1 MPCMTAATLLLALAL
16 HGTVTDATGRPLPG
30 ATVTVKDTDRFA
42 VTNETGEFDLDVAP
56 GTRLVVAL
64 PGFATRDVVVSGGA
78 RLVVVLQVAAAS
90 PTVIV
95 RAPAAPPGVESRLAL
110 TPLDVVR
117 TPGAQAD
124 LMRALETMPGVS
136 QIDEGA
142 GLFVRGGDVSEVLVL
157 LDGVVVSHPYRYETP
172 TGGFRGAVDPFLTQG
187 ASFTTGGFG
196 APYGNAMSAVVDL
209 AGLDRPRVARLTA
222 TAGFA
227 GVSLGGAMP
236 AGEHGGF
243 RVAVNRTTPSLL
255 FAVNP
260 SPRDYDQLPGGWDAS
275 GAAYFDSPSAGAFR
289 VTAIAQRDHV
299 GVELEKDS
307 FVGFLH
313 SGTRHTLVAGRW
325 DRALGRQWRAAATAG
340 SDVYDNLT
348 DVGVLDVDERDTRHS
363 GRFEVAGQHSR
374 WSLRA
379 GADGDVSRARVTGS
393 VPARGGDFGG
403 VTGLSGFDVRVRD
416 RRAGAYA
423 VAAWSAG
430 RFAPE
435 VGVRLDSFR
444 RAGRTTVDPRAG
456 LRVDLPARQHLR
468 FAWGE
473 YHQAPATR
481 YYDAE
486 RGAAALD
493 AMSATHYVAGYEAG
507 SSGGGTFLRVEAY
520 AKRYRA
526 LPVQS
531 ATAGY
536 DSTGYGSAD
545 GVDVFAR
552 GTWKRMSLR
561 GSASLLHAERRWTAF
576 DQRDRFP
583 LPEGTWTPDFAIPFS
598 WQIVAAVP
606 LPRGWSAGAAW
617 RTAAGRP
624 FTPAVGAIAAASGF
638 EPVWG
643 PINSARMPRYE
654 RLDLSLSWMR
664 AARGR
669 MVTFFT
675 SLDNALGRSNVFEYA
690 YSADYT
696 TRRPVVT
703 AHPRSLYVGCS
714 FSTQGD
720 RR

>member
-1 MPCMTAATLLLALAL
+1 MTAAAILLALAL

-30 ATVTVKDTDRFA
+30 ATIAVKGTDRFA
-42 VTNETGEFDLDVAP
+42 VTDEAGGFDLDVAP
-56 GTRLVVAL
+56 GARLVVAL
-64 PGFATRDVVVSGGA
+64 PGFATREVVVSNGP
-78 RLVVVLQVAAAS
+78 LVVVLQLAAAGA
-90 PTVIV
+90 TVVV
-95 RAPAAPPGVESRLAL
+95 RAPAPPRAIESRMTL

-117 TPGAQAD
+117 TPGAQGD

-136 QIDEGA
+136 RIDEGA

-187 ASFTTGGFG
+187 VSFTTGGFG
-196 APYGNAMSAVVDL
+196 AHYGNAMSAVVDL
-209 AGLDRPRVARLTA
+209 AGLDRPRATRLTA

-227 GVSLGGAMP
+227 GVSVGGAMP
-236 AGEHGGF
+236 AGERGGF
-243 RVAVNRTTPSLL
+243 RIAVNRTTPSLL

-260 SPRDYDQLPGGWDAS
+260 SPRDYDLLPGGWDAS

-313 SGTRHTLVAGRW
+313 SGTRHTLIAGRW
-325 DRALGRQWRAAATAG
+325 ERPLGRTWRATAAAG

-348 DVGVLDVDERDTRHS
+348 DVGVLDVDERDTHHS
-363 GRFEVAGQHSR
+363 GRFEIAGQRSR
-374 WSLRA
+374 WNLRA
-379 GADGDVSRARVTGS
+379 GADGDVSNAGVTGS

-416 RRAGAYA
+416 RRVGAYA
-423 VAAWSAG
+423 DLAWSAG

-435 VGVRLDSFR
+435 FGVRVDGFR

-456 LRVDLPARQHLR
+456 LRVDLAARHHLR

-473 YHQAPATR
+473 YHQAPAAR

-493 AMSATHYVAGYEAG
+493 VMSATHYVAGYEAG
-507 SSGGGTFLRVEAY
+507 SIAGRTYLRVEAY

-531 ATAGY
+531 AAAGY
-536 DSTGYGSAD
+536 DSSGYGSAA
-545 GVDVFAR
+545 GADVFAR
-552 GTWKRMSLR
+552 RTWKRISLR
-561 GSASLLHAERRWTAF
+561 GSASLLHAERRWTSF

-583 LPEGTWTPDFAIPFS
+583 LPDGTWTPDFAIPFS
-598 WQIVAAVP
+598 WQVVAAVRHAAP
-606 LPRGWSAGAAW
+606 ADQPRGSVA
-617 RTAAGRP
+617 T
-624 FTPAVGAIAAASGF
+624 ASGY
-638 EPVWG
+638 EPVWAA
-643 PINSARMPRYE
+643 INSARMPRYE
-654 RLDLSLSWMR
+654 RLDLSLSWIR
-664 AARGR
+664 VTRGR
-669 MVTFFT
+669 MITVFT
-675 SLDNALGRSNVFEYA
+675 SLDNALGRANVFEYA

-703 AHPRSLYVGCS
+703 AHPRSLYIGCS
-714 FSTQGD
+714 FSTQGE

>member
-1 MPCMTAATLLLALAL
+1 MTAGLILLVLAL

-30 ATVTVKDTDRFA
+30 ATITVKDTDRFA
-42 VTNETGEFDLDVAP
+42 VTDEAGEFDLDAAP
-56 GTRLVVAL
+56 GARLIVAL
-64 PGFATRDVVVSGGA
+64 PGFATREVTVSNA
-78 RLVVVLQVAAAS
+78 SPLVPLIVVLQVAAAGA
-90 PTVIV
+90 TVVV
-95 RAPAAPPGVESRLAL
+95 RAPAAPPSVESRMTL

-117 TPGAQAD
+117 TPGAQGD

-136 QIDEGA
+136 RIDEGA

-196 APYGNAMSAVVDL
+196 AQYGNAMSAVVDL
-209 AGLDRPRVARLTA
+209 TGLDRPRVKRLTA

-227 GVSLGGAMP
+227 GVSLGGALP

-243 RVAVNRTTPSLL
+243 RIAVNRTTPSLL

-260 SPRDYDQLPGGWDAS
+260 SPRAYDLLPGGWDAS
-275 GAAYFDSPSAGAFR
+275 GAAYVDSASAGSFR

-313 SGTRHTLVAGRW
+313 SGTRHTLIAGRW
-325 DRALGRQWRAAATAG
+325 ERALGRNWRAAAAVG

-348 DVGVLDVDERDTRHS
+348 DIGVLDVDERDTHHS
-363 GRFEVAGQHSR
+363 GRIAIAGQRSR

-379 GADGDVSRARVTGS
+379 GADGDVSHAGVTGS

-403 VTGLSGFDVRVRD
+403 VAGRSGFDVRVRD
-416 RRAGAYA
+416 RRTGAYA
-423 VAAWSAG
+423 DTSWTAG
-430 RFAPE
+430 RFVPE
-435 VGVRLDSFR
+435 LGVRVDGFQ

-456 LRVDLPARQHLR
+456 LRVDLSARQHLR

-473 YHQAPATR
+473 YHQAPAAR

-493 AMSATHYVAGYEAG
+493 VMSATHYVAGYEAG
-507 SSGGGTFLRVEAY
+507 SLAGRTFLRLEAY

-531 ATAGY
+531 ETAGY
-536 DSTGYGSAD
+536 DSTGYGSAA
-545 GVDVFAR
+545 GADVFAR
-552 GTWKRMSLR
+552 GTWKRISLR
-561 GSASLLHAERRWTAF
+561 GNVSLLHAERRWTSF

-583 LPEGTWTPDFAIPFS
+583 LPGGTWTPDFAIPFS
-598 WQIVAAVP
+598 WQIVAGVP

-624 FTPAVGAIAAASGF
+624 FTPAAGSIATANGY

-643 PINSARMPRYE
+643 AINSERMPRYE
-654 RLDLSLSWMR
+654 RLDLSLSWVR
-664 AARGR
+664 VTRGR
-669 MVTFFT
+669 MITFFT

-690 YSADYT
+690 YSSDYT

-720 RR
+720 RP